1 MAQDKGPTDY
11 AAAAPVLLAAAG
23 LIDERGFAIG
33 QLQAPNG
40 CLCVHGAISTAALGH
55 PEYVETEPNAL
66 FVPDPRALAAI
77 KALFEY
83 LSVDPSPYGYD
94 YDRIVPEGWE
104 GYEIASWNDYRAT
117 RQTAVAALTA
127 AAQWSAGR
135 AAKASA

>member
-1 MAQDKGPTDY
+1 MTDY

-23 LIDERGFAIG
+23 LIEERGFTVG
-33 QLQAPNG
+33 QLRNPDG
-40 CLCVHGAISTAALGH
+40 CLCVHGAISTVVLGF
-55 PEYVETEPNAL
+55 PEYVETGPNAL
-66 FVPDPRALAAI
+66 FVSDPRAFAAI

-104 GYEIASWNDYRAT
+104 GYEIASWNDSRAT
-117 RQTAVAALTA
+117 KQTAVAALTA